1 MVRGGERPVGPADLA
16 SAQRQALQ
24 RLRRGHSV
32 NQMKVYI
39 NQRRLANFLADHMSI
54 PNLVEQGLRRHARLL
69 QTNFSLSELA
79 DRPPDVKAPRRL
91 PLPASGRTEV
101 SDNSAI
107 FHFSYQGKCG
117 S

>member
-39 NQRRLANFLADHMSI
+39 NECRLANFLADHMSI

-69 QTNFSLSELA
+69 QANFSLSELA
-79 DRPPDVKAPRRL
+79 DRPFKVKAPRPDYEAGPSSDSALIINSQR
-91 PLPASGRTEV
+91 PAST
-101 SDNSAI
+101 
-107 FHFSYQGKCG
+107 
-117 S
+117 